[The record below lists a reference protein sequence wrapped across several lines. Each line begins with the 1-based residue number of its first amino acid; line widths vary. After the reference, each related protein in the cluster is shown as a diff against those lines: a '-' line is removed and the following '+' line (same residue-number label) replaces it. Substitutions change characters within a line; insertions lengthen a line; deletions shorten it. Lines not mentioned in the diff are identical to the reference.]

1 MDLNITSDDVLNT
14 AMAEITRLESI
25 SLRQQVVL
33 AKYEE
38 KIKDLQ
44 HELDMRDK
52 LKGGDDSESTKPDT
66 SHEQETN

>member
-1 MDLNITSDDVLNT
+1 MINGDVILNEALEEIKGLVEIKLKQAAYIQDLLQKNK
-14 AMAEITRLESI
+14 E
-25 SLRQQVVL
+25 
-33 AKYEE
+33 
-38 KIKDLQ
+38 LQ